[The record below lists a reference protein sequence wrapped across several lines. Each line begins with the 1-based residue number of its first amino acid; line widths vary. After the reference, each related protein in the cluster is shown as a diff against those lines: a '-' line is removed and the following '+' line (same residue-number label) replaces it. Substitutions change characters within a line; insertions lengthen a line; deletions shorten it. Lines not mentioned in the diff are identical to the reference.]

1 MTERLFENKVA
12 IVTGGGLGM
21 GRMTALRFG
30 QEGAKV
36 CVADIDPQTAENTAA
51 EIRQSGGDA
60 FACIVDVSEES
71 DNERM
76 VRETVQR
83 YGGLDVAH
91 LNAAILGKAIN
102 FFAST
107 TDDFDRVIKIN
118 LRGMYLGL
126 KCVGKVIRREGAV
139 VAMSSTAGLTGM
151 DSNAAYSATKH
162 GIIGLA
168 KSAAPAYASKG
179 ARVNVICP
187 GMVNTRLYNPDAMG
201 EALVPASELT
211 MPEFQ
216 RVGTAQHIAELV
228 LFLASSRAS
237 FITGAVHV
245 VDGGLTSAFVTG
257 IGAEA

>member
-1 MTERLFENKVA
+1 MSERLFENKVA

-21 GRMTALRFG
+21 GRLTALRFG

-36 CVADIDPQTAENTAA
+36 CVADIDPKTAEKTAD
-51 EIRQSGGDA
+51 EIRQAGGEA
-60 FACIVDVSEES
+60 FACIVDISREE

-76 VRETVQR
+76 VSETVKR
-83 YGGLDVAH
+83 YGGVDVAH
-91 LNAAILGKAIN
+91 LNAAILGKAVN
-102 FFAST
+102 FFTST
-107 TDDFDRVIKIN
+107 VDDFDRVISIN

-126 KCVGKVIRREGAV
+126 RCIGKVIRSQGAV

-168 KSAAPAYASKG
+168 KSATPAFAAKG

-187 GMVNTRLYNPDAMG
+187 GMVNTRLYNPDAVG

-216 RVGTAQHIAELV
+216 RVGTAQHIAEVV

-237 FITGAVHV
+237 FITGAVHT
-245 VDGGLTSAFVTG
+245 VDGGLLSAFVTG
-257 IGAEA
+257 MAAEQ